1 MANEILK
8 LVKIMSEQ
16 ECKRDEQLK
25 GAALAAYTTFT
36 VVANDLKQAARCC
49 E

>member
-1 MANEILK
+1 MANEIHK

-16 ECKRDEQLK
+16 ESSRDEQLK
-25 GAALAAYTTFT
+25 GAALAAYTTST
-36 VVANDLKQAARCC
+36 DVANDLKQAARCC